1 MEPTVQ
7 RSLPFPTAL
16 LMSQAVKATDRFPP
30 AENKEVESPTSE
42 DVSLPPL
49 EDTISTTLPIPQTLG
64 ISQIIR
70 SNSSSSSGSDY
81 VSAEA
86 GEPCDYGKKS
96 IHNQSEEEEPA
107 ISKEMR
113 RVTLKMEE
121 MNNKMEET
129 DDKMEEMNNKMIQ
142 ITEMLEEQRTTKEQ
156 TTQINYI
163 TTIHVHGGQLHQT
176 FNQNGKRDNPDTN
189 PLVTTKPSEDTQTT
203 QGADRYFSFPD
214 GHTHNTALANS
225 STIPRRSDCN
235 VQDDQLE
242 ELC

>member
-1 MEPTVQ
+1 
-7 RSLPFPTAL
+7 
-16 LMSQAVKATDRFPP
+16 MSQAVKATDRFPP

-49 EDTISTTLPIPQTLG
+49 EDTISTTLPIPQTSG
-64 ISQIIR
+64 IIR

-86 GEPCDYGKKS
+86 GEPCDYGKKD

-113 RVTLKMEE
+113 RVTSKMEE
-121 MNNKMEET
+121 MN
-129 DDKMEEMNNKMIQ
+129 DKMIQ

-176 FNQNGKRDNPDTN
+176 FNQNGKRNNPDTN
-189 PLVTTKPSEDTQTT
+189 PQVTTKPSEDTQTT

-214 GHTHNTALANS
+214 GHTALANS
-225 STIPRRSDCN
+225 CKIPRRSDCN

-242 ELC
+242 EL